1 MRDAYDTLFKH
12 INKELF
18 FRESLEDIIYIGND
32 NIKLQWQNLKQN
44 IFENQP
50 IYIRGYGRDA
60 QKTQYFITLYK
71 HLFGNENV
79 IKDSTNNA
87 QPTKLIK
94 LNTNYCKVTED
105 GKNGKELIRNY
116 QISHLFGRT
125 KNPLLFNCAWN
136 IAYIPK
142 YLDPFTG
149 HETQGNH
156 SSEFKNIILP
166 ILEEKFD
173 FYIKDYNKIVES
185 RILNNID
192 QCLFK
197 VKKELKIDETE
208 FLRFE
213 TDARIELNV
222 I

>member
-12 INKELF
+12 IDKELF
-18 FRESLEDIIYIGND
+18 FRNSLEDIIYIEND
-32 NIKLQWQNLKQN
+32 KIDSQWLDLKYD
-44 IFENQP
+44 IFNNQT

-60 QKTQYFITLYK
+60 QKTKYFLTLYK
-71 HLFGNENV
+71 YLFENENV
-79 IKDSTNNA
+79 NKDSTNNA
-87 QPTKLIK
+87 QPSKLIK
-94 LNTNYCKVTED
+94 CNTNYCKVIKEN
-105 GKNGKELIRNY
+105 KNEKLAIRNY

-149 HETQGNH
+149 HETQGNY

-166 ILEEKFD
+166 ILKEKFEV
-173 FYIKDYNKIVES
+173 YIKDYNAILESKI
-185 RILNNID
+185 LDQID
-192 QCLFK
+192 RSLIS
-197 VKKELKIDETE
+197 VKKELRINKSE
-208 FLRFE
+208 FTRFE
-213 TDARIELNV
+213 KNVRAELSL